1 MAVPYYSSLRLSVL
15 EEAVIEW
22 WESSMEVETT
32 TAIAAAVV
40 GSQSWETAK
49 HPPFDSVM
57 KQKRCSCFQ
66 L

>member
-1 MAVPYYSSLRLSVL
+1 
-15 EEAVIEW
+15 
-22 WESSMEVETT
+22 MEVETT

-66 L
+66 LYTIFMSLTSALIRIYLIERNKAAL